1 LEDKNDQNI
10 SSEYPQP
17 EMTETTPDGTQA
29 SESLKKISR
38 RVLYGIRIV
47 AGIAAIIVSQTA
59 IGTEKGRPDYALDWA
74 VLLVGIFILFHFLI
88 EFVMIKL
95 PAHAGKTES
104 VPSPFNAVATVLV
117 TTPGVVL
124 GLLAAF
130 GTSGTLTTVVKV
142 AVVALAVSLLLAII
156 LNGLVSMDK
165 INDPPRST
173 VIRLVFN
180 LTLWALALGI
190 FGIAMGVV
198 YRTL

>member
-1 LEDKNDQNI
+1 
-10 SSEYPQP
+10 
-17 EMTETTPDGTQA
+17 MTTSTGEQQA
-29 SESLKKISR
+29 SDKLKKNSKIVLGVI
-38 RVLYGIRIV
+38 RVA
-47 AGIAAIIVSQTA
+47 AGVAAILVSQTA
-59 IGTEKGRPDYALDWA
+59 IGGEKGKPDHALSWA
-74 VLLVGIFILFHFLI
+74 VLLLGIFILSHFLI
-88 EFVMIKL
+88 EFVMIRL
-95 PAHAGKTES
+95 PANAGQSES
-104 VPSPFNAVATVLV
+104 VPNPFNAVATVLV

-142 AVVALAVSLLLAII
+142 AVVALAASLLLAII

-173 VIRLVFN
+173 AIRLVFN